1 MKKAAF
7 VLALVMLMTCMAGCG
22 KVEGEASVQSVSMI
36 CGLGSVGLADRFAG
50 IVSPLGE
57 TKIKKDDS
65 MAVSDIRV
73 KVGDTVKEG
82 DVLFTYDLSEARSNL
97 EMAQLELEQL
107 NATLEDQK
115 AEVDRIQKLM
125 DETYDDATKRQYSL
139 DLRTAKVNV
148 LTTQGNI
155 ATKKKDIE
163 KLKTSTK
170 NAAVTS
176 PVNGEVQ
183 SINADGSTDNNGNAL
198 PFMTVVE
205 TGGFRVKGYVNENNA
220 SVLTQGTAVVIRSRV
235 SDQTWKGSIDSI
247 DWNNAQQTRSDY
259 GDSDTAMSSK
269 YPFYV
274 KLEGKGDGLLMG
286 QHVYIEPDYGQE
298 DETDANAINLPSYFI
313 NDADGNP
320 WVWAKSSKDK
330 LEKRSLKL
338 GEYNAETDT
347 YPVLDGLTAEDYIA
361 FPDDSL
367 KAGMACITYD
377 DATFDPGA
385 SGGEVSPE
393 GGGEKIDENVPMDGM
408 DGGDMPA
415 ENDTVTDDGGSVTN
429 STVTVLPDGTAE
441 ATAPV
446 ITPPREG

>member
-57 TKIKKDDS
+57 TKIKKNDS

-330 LEKRSLKL
+330 LEKRDLKL
-338 GEYNAETDT
+338 GEYNGETDT

-377 DATFDPGA
+377 DATFDPGT